1 MLIELDDIGFYLK
14 GNREIPKVILKFLTN
29 LKQQTNASVYF
40 FGSVTNFTYFN
51 GHSDI
56 DVRVIYDNDEIVHK
70 KIKKFVEENDTI
82 DYTKSRVNLRELT
95 LNNDKYKENVY
106 MEIYKIKLD
115 DKYKLDM
122 SVISMLSP
130 LIYDKSN
137 IDTLYLIIF
146 YILKVLY
153 YKLQVIPKSIYKYL
167 KSKTHDL
174 IDFFNKTTTVMV
186 NDYIII

>member
-1 MLIELDDIGFYLK
+1 MLIELDDVEFYLK
-14 GNREIPKVILKFLTN
+14 GNRKIPNVILKFLTN
-29 LKQQTNASVYF
+29 LKQQTNASVYL
-40 FGSVTNFTYFN
+40 FGSVTNFTFFD

-167 KSKTHDL
+167 KAKTHDI
-174 IDFFNKTTTVMV
+174 IDFFNKTKTVLG

>member
-1 MLIELDDIGFYLK
+1 MLVELDDIEFYLN
-14 GNREIPKVILKFLTN
+14 NRNIPKVILKFLTN
-29 LKQQTNASVYF
+29 LKQQTNASIYL
-40 FGSVTNFTYFN
+40 FGSVTNFTYFD

-56 DVRVIYDNDEIVHK
+56 DVRVIYDNDEIVHN
-70 KIKKFVEENDTI
+70 KIKKFIEENDTI
-82 DYTKSRVNLRELT
+82 DYTKNRVKLRELT
-95 LNNDKYKENVY
+95 LNNNKYKEKVY

-122 SVISMLSP
+122 SVISTLSP